1 MAKGTDG
8 PRLGGRRGGSAS
20 RLAAEGLTLA
30 IQRSGRL
37 TDETLGLLHSVG
49 LAFESY
55 GQRLFSSCRNFPLA
69 LLFGRDDDIPEYVA
83 SGTVDLGIVGR
94 NLIHEEGV
102 EDQVTELLPLGF
114 GYCSLVLAVPKESGI
129 TGPQQLTGAKIATS
143 YPHSAAR
150 YFAAEGVPVDVVTLS
165 GSVEVAPALGLAS
178 AVVEL
183 TATGSTLLLH
193 DLQPIHTILQ
203 SEAVLVAHNAVL
215 DDPAQRAIID
225 RLLMRMKAAL
235 DARRYKYIMM
245 NAPRAALPLIQ
256 TITPGLKAPTIVPLS
271 DPDWVAV
278 HTVIREDDFWDI
290 IERLR
295 EAGASEILVTPIEKL
310 LL

>member
-1 MAKGTDG
+1 VRKREGAAR
-8 PRLGGRRGGSAS
+8 PQGGNAG
-20 RLAAEGLTLA
+20 RLAAAGVTLA

-55 GQRLFSSCRNFPLA
+55 GQRLFTICRNFPLSI
-69 LLFGRDDDIPEYVA
+69 LFGRDDDIPEYVA
-83 SGTVDLGIVGR
+83 GGTVDLGIVGR
-94 NLIHEEGV
+94 NLLYEEGV
-102 EDQVTELLPLGF
+102 EDAVEELLPLGF
-114 GYCSLVLAVPKESGI
+114 GYCALVLAVPEDSGI
-129 TGPQQLTGAKIATS
+129 SGPQALAGAKIATS

-150 YFAAEGVPVDVVTLS
+150 YFAAAGVPVDIVTLS
-165 GSVEVAPALGLAS
+165 GSVEIAPALGLAA

-193 DLQPIHTILQ
+193 DLQPIHTILA
-203 SEAVLVAHNAVL
+203 SEAVLVANRAAL
-215 DDPAQRAIID
+215 ADPERRRLID
-225 RLLMRMKAAL
+225 RLVMRVKAAL

-245 NAPRAALPLIQ
+245 NAPRAALPAIQ
-256 TITPGLKAPTIVPLS
+256 EITPGLKSPTVVPLS
-271 DPDWVAV
+271 DPEWVAV

-295 EAGASEILVTPIEKL
+295 AAGASEILVTPIEKL